1 VKKSARRSSPS
12 CAMSLM
18 LSRERRATKFA
29 SMTNEPPA
37 FAGTE
42 LKQNLK
48 GPDTM
53 ARKHEIF
60 RSKYLKAADLDGRPR
75 TVTIEAA
82 RTETLKNDR
91 GEETKTVL
99 YFKGVRQAL
108 PLNLTNWDSVADVT
122 SQDDSDG
129 WPGHKVE
136 LYPTTTEM
144 RGKTVDCIRIRA
156 PAQRELPAKKPAAQ
170 KQPQVA
176 DPNDEIPY

>member
-1 VKKSARRSSPS
+1 
-12 CAMSLM
+12 
-18 LSRERRATKFA
+18 
-29 SMTNEPPA
+29 
-37 FAGTE
+37 
-42 LKQNLK
+42 
-48 GPDTM
+48 M
-53 ARKHEIF
+53 AKKHEMF
-60 RSKYLKAADLDGRPR
+60 RSKYLKASDLDGTPR

-82 RTETLKNDR
+82 PTETLKNDR

-122 SQDDSDG
+122 GQDDSDD

-170 KQPQVA
+170 KQPPVA

>member
-1 VKKSARRSSPS
+1 
-12 CAMSLM
+12 
-18 LSRERRATKFA
+18 
-29 SMTNEPPA
+29 
-37 FAGTE
+37 
-42 LKQNLK
+42 
-48 GPDTM
+48 M
-53 ARKHEIF
+53 AKKHEIF

-122 SQDDSDG
+122 GQDDSDD

-144 RGKTVDCIRIRA
+144 RGKTVDCIRIRV

-170 KQPQVA
+170 KQPPVA

>member
-1 VKKSARRSSPS
+1 
-12 CAMSLM
+12 
-18 LSRERRATKFA
+18 
-29 SMTNEPPA
+29 
-37 FAGTE
+37 
-42 LKQNLK
+42 
-48 GPDTM
+48 M
-53 ARKHEIF
+53 AKKHEIF

-91 GEETKTVL
+91 GEETKSVL

-122 SQDDSDG
+122 GQDDSDD

-170 KQPQVA
+170 KQPPVA

>member
-1 VKKSARRSSPS
+1 
-12 CAMSLM
+12 
-18 LSRERRATKFA
+18 
-29 SMTNEPPA
+29 
-37 FAGTE
+37 
-42 LKQNLK
+42 
-48 GPDTM
+48 M

-122 SQDDSDG
+122 GQDDSDD

-170 KQPQVA
+170 KQPPVA

>member
-1 VKKSARRSSPS
+1 
-12 CAMSLM
+12 
-18 LSRERRATKFA
+18 
-29 SMTNEPPA
+29 
-37 FAGTE
+37 
-42 LKQNLK
+42 
-48 GPDTM
+48 M
-53 ARKHEIF
+53 AKKHEIF

-122 SQDDSDG
+122 GQDDSDD

-170 KQPQVA
+170 KQPPVA

>member
-1 VKKSARRSSPS
+1 
-12 CAMSLM
+12 
-18 LSRERRATKFA
+18 
-29 SMTNEPPA
+29 MTNEPPA

-156 PAQRELPAKKPAAQ
+156 PAQTEMPVSQKPKKAAAESNPGE
-170 KQPQVA
+170 KP
-176 DPNDEIPY
+176 PFNDEVPF

>member
-1 VKKSARRSSPS
+1 MVK
-12 CAMSLM
+12 
-18 LSRERRATKFA
+18 
-29 SMTNEPPA
+29 
-37 FAGTE
+37 
-42 LKQNLK
+42 
-48 GPDTM
+48 
-53 ARKHEIF
+53 KHEIF

-122 SQDDSDG
+122 GQDDSDD

-170 KQPQVA
+170 KQPPVA

>member
-1 VKKSARRSSPS
+1 
-12 CAMSLM
+12 
-18 LSRERRATKFA
+18 
-29 SMTNEPPA
+29 
-37 FAGTE
+37 
-42 LKQNLK
+42 
-48 GPDTM
+48 M
-53 ARKHEIF
+53 AKKHEIF
-60 RSKYLKAADLDGRPR
+60 RSKYLKAADLDGRSR

-99 YFKGVRQAL
+99 YFKSVRQAL

-122 SQDDSDG
+122 GQDDSDD

-156 PAQRELPAKKPAAQ
+156 PAQRELPAKKPAAR
-170 KQPQVA
+170 KQPPA

>member
-1 VKKSARRSSPS
+1 
-12 CAMSLM
+12 
-18 LSRERRATKFA
+18 
-29 SMTNEPPA
+29 
-37 FAGTE
+37 
-42 LKQNLK
+42 
-48 GPDTM
+48 M
-53 ARKHEIF
+53 AKKHEIF

-75 TVTIEAA
+75 TVAIEAA

-91 GEETKTVL
+91 GEETKSVL